1 MQNRIEESI
10 LKNLFVSDTF
20 TRKVIPYL
28 EEDYFSDRSE
38 RLVYKQISEYFMK
51 YNECPTH
58 EALSI
63 QLNDLSG
70 YNDEEVKNAMTVVNQ
85 CKQSTEETP
94 HEFLVDET
102 EKWCKDRAIYNA
114 VMESIQIIDKS
125 STREKGEIPDI
136 LKDALSV
143 SFDQHIGHDFIEDSD
158 DRFISYNTVE
168 DKLPFDLEMMN
179 KITKGGLPNKTLN
192 VIMAGT
198 GVGKSLFMCHCAAN
212 NLMMGKNVLYISMEM
227 SEEKIA
233 ERIDANL
240 MNLPIQELSN
250 LPKDMYDKK
259 VKSIRDKTTGKLIVK
274 EYPTASA
281 HTGHFRHLLQELNL
295 KKDFLPDIIY
305 VDYLNI
311 CASARMRAGASV
323 NSYTMVKSIAEEMR
337 GLAVEF
343 KLPIVT
349 ATQTNRQGFTST
361 DVGLEDTSESFGL
374 PATADLMVAL
384 ISTEELEELDQI
396 MVKQLKNRYNDPS
409 INKRFVVG
417 VDRSKM
423 RLYDVELQAQEE
435 IVDNGQ
441 EKLDKVF
448 EKPSF
453 GKDTKDKKYERF
465 SKLKV

>member
-1 MQNRIEESI
+1 MENIIEESI

-38 RLVYKQISEYFMK
+38 RLIYKQILEYFMK

-58 EALSI
+58 EALGI
-63 QLNDLSG
+63 QINDLSG
-70 YNDEEVKNAMTVVNQ
+70 HNDEEIKNAMTVINQ
-85 CKQSTEETP
+85 CKQNIDETP
-94 HEFLVDET
+94 HDFLVDET

-125 STREKGEIPDI
+125 SNREKGEIPDI

-143 SFDQHIGHDFIEDSD
+143 SFDQHIGHDFIEDAD
-158 DRFISYNTVE
+158 DRFMSYNTVE

-192 VIMAGT
+192 VVMAGT
-198 GVGKSLFMCHCAAN
+198 GVGKSLFMCHCASN

-274 EYPTASA
+274 EYPTATA

-295 KKDFLPDIIY
+295 KKDFIPDIIY

-396 MVKQLKNRYNDPS
+396 MVKQLKNRYNDPTYYR
-409 INKRFVVG
+409 RFIIG
-417 VDRSKM
+417 VDRARMK
-423 RLYDVELQAQEE
+423 LYDTEQSATEELHDSPPAFDSSESGKR
-435 IVDNGQ
+435 ISG
-441 EKLDKVF
+441 EKTD
-448 EKPSF
+448 
-453 GKDTKDKKYERF
+453 GWDI
-465 SKLKV
+465 

>member
-10 LKNLFVSDTF
+10 LKNLFVSDSF
-20 TRKVIPYL
+20 TRKVLPYL
-28 EEDYFSDRSE
+28 DAEYFTDRSE
-38 RLVYKQISEYFMK
+38 RLVFSQVNEYFMK

-58 EALSI
+58 EALNI

-70 YNDEEVKNAMTVVNQ
+70 YNDEEIKNAQNIINL
-85 CKQSTEETP
+85 CKEKTEETP
-94 HEFLVDET
+94 HDFLVDET

-125 STREKGEIPDI
+125 SNREKGEIPDI

-143 SFDQHIGHDFIEDSD
+143 SFDQHIGHDFIEDAD
-158 DRFISYNTVE
+158 DRFMSYNTVE

-192 VIMAGT
+192 VVMAGT
-198 GVGKSLFMCHCAAN
+198 GVGKSLFMCHCASN

-295 KKDFLPDIIY
+295 KKDFIPDVIY
-305 VDYLNI
+305 IDYLNI
-311 CASARMRAGASV
+311 CASARMRMGGSV
-323 NSYTMVKSIAEEMR
+323 NSYTLVKSIAEEMR

-343 KLPIVT
+343 KLPIIT
-349 ATQTNRQGFTST
+349 ATQTNRTGFTST

-396 MVKQLKNRYNDPS
+396 MVKQLKNRYNDPTYFR
-409 INKRFVVG
+409 RFIIG
-417 VDRSKM
+417 VDRARMK
-423 RLYDVELQAQEE
+423 LYDCEQSATEELHDSGPAFDKSES
-435 IVDNGQ
+435 GQ
-441 EKLDKVF
+441 RISGEKTD
-448 EKPSF
+448 
-453 GKDTKDKKYERF
+453 GWDI
-465 SKLKV
+465 

>member
-38 RLVYKQISEYFMK
+38 RLVYKQILEYFMK

-58 EALSI
+58 EALGI
-63 QLNDLSG
+63 QINDLSG
-70 YNDEEVKNAMTVVNQ
+70 HNDEEIKNAMTVINQ
-85 CKQSTEETP
+85 CKQNIDETP
-94 HEFLVDET
+94 HDFLVDET

-125 STREKGEIPDI
+125 SNREKGEIPDI

-143 SFDQHIGHDFIEDSD
+143 SFDQHIGHDFIEDAD
-158 DRFISYNTVE
+158 DRFMSYNTVE

-192 VIMAGT
+192 VVMAGT
-198 GVGKSLFMCHCAAN
+198 GVGKSLFMCHCASN

-274 EYPTASA
+274 EYPTATA

-295 KKDFLPDIIY
+295 KKDFIPDIIY

-311 CASARMRAGASV
+311 CASARMRANSSV

-384 ISTEELEELDQI
+384 ISTEELEKLDQI
-396 MVKQLKNRYNDPS
+396 MVKQLKNRYNDPTYYR
-409 INKRFVVG
+409 RFIIG
-417 VDRSKM
+417 VDRARMK
-423 RLYDVELQAQEE
+423 LYDCEQSATEELHDSPPAFDSSESGKR
-435 IVDNGQ
+435 ISG
-441 EKLDKVF
+441 EKTD
-448 EKPSF
+448 
-453 GKDTKDKKYERF
+453 GWDI
-465 SKLKV
+465 

>member
-38 RLVYKQISEYFMK
+38 RLIYKQILEYFMK

-58 EALSI
+58 EALGI
-63 QLNDLSG
+63 QINDLSG
-70 YNDEEVKNAMTVVNQ
+70 HNDEEIKNAMTVINQ
-85 CKQSTEETP
+85 CKQNIDETP
-94 HEFLVDET
+94 HDFLVDET

-125 STREKGEIPDI
+125 SNREKGEIPDI

-143 SFDQHIGHDFIEDSD
+143 SFDQHIGHDFIEDAD
-158 DRFISYNTVE
+158 DRFMSYNTVE

-192 VIMAGT
+192 VVMAGT
-198 GVGKSLFMCHCAAN
+198 GVGKSLFMCHCASN

-295 KKDFLPDIIY
+295 KKDFIPDIIY

-374 PATADLMVAL
+374 PATADWMVAL
-384 ISTEELEELDQI
+384 ISTEEQEELDQI
-396 MVKQLKNRYNDPS
+396 MVKQLKNRYNDPTYFR
-409 INKRFVVG
+409 RFIIG
-417 VDRSKM
+417 VDRARMK
-423 RLYDVELQAQEE
+423 LYDCEQSATEELHDSGPAFDKSES
-435 IVDNGQ
+435 GQ
-441 EKLDKVF
+441 RISGEKTD
-448 EKPSF
+448 
-453 GKDTKDKKYERF
+453 GWDI
-465 SKLKV
+465 

>member
-1 MQNRIEESI
+1 
-10 LKNLFVSDTF
+10 
-20 TRKVIPYL
+20 
-28 EEDYFSDRSE
+28 
-38 RLVYKQISEYFMK
+38 MK

-58 EALSI
+58 EALNI

-70 YNDEEVKNAMTVVNQ
+70 HNDEEIKNAQNIINA
-85 CKQSTEETP
+85 CKENSEETP
-94 HEFLVDET
+94 HDFLVDET

-125 STREKGEIPDI
+125 SSREKGEIPDI

-143 SFDQHIGHDFIEDSD
+143 SFDQHIGHDFIEDAD
-158 DRFISYNTVE
+158 DRFMSYNTVE
-168 DKLPFDLEMMN
+168 DKLPFDLELMN

-250 LPKDMYDKK
+250 LPKEMYDKK

-295 KKDFLPDIIY
+295 KKDFIPDIIY
-305 VDYLNI
+305 LDYLNI
-311 CASARMRAGASV
+311 CSSSRMKASSSV
-323 NSYTMVKSIAEEMR
+323 NSYTMVKSIAEELR

-409 INKRFVVG
+409 INKAFIVG

-423 RLYDVELQAQEE
+423 RLYDVENTAQN
-435 IVDNGQ
+435 IVDSNQ
-441 EKLDKVF
+441 KQVATPEQAYDKFSDFKL
-448 EKPSF
+448 
-453 GKDTKDKKYERF
+453 
-465 SKLKV
+465 

>member
-10 LKNLFVSDTF
+10 LKNLFVSDSF
-20 TRKVIPYL
+20 TRKVLPYL
-28 EEDYFSDRSE
+28 DAEYFTDRSE
-38 RLVYKQISEYFMK
+38 RLVFSQVNEYFMK

-58 EALSI
+58 EALNI

-70 YNDEEVKNAMTVVNQ
+70 YNDEEIKNAQNIINL
-85 CKQSTEETP
+85 CKEKTEETP
-94 HEFLVDET
+94 HDFLVDET

-125 STREKGEIPDI
+125 SKREKGEIPDI

-143 SFDQHIGHDFIEDSD
+143 SFDQHIGHDFIEDAD
-158 DRFISYNTVE
+158 DRFLSYNTVE

-192 VIMAGT
+192 VVMAGT
-198 GVGKSLFMCHCAAN
+198 GVGKSLFMCHCASN

-295 KKDFLPDIIY
+295 KKDFIPDVIY
-305 VDYLNI
+305 IDYLNI
-311 CASARMRAGASV
+311 CASARMRMGGSV
-323 NSYTMVKSIAEEMR
+323 NSYTLVKSIAEEMR

-343 KLPIVT
+343 KLPIIT
-349 ATQTNRQGFTST
+349 ATQTNRTGFTST

-396 MVKQLKNRYNDPS
+396 MVKQLKNRYNDPTYFR
-409 INKRFVVG
+409 RFIIG
-417 VDRSKM
+417 VDRARMK
-423 RLYDVELQAQEE
+423 LYDCEQSATEELHDSGPAFDKSES
-435 IVDNGQ
+435 GQ
-441 EKLDKVF
+441 RISGEKTD
-448 EKPSF
+448 
-453 GKDTKDKKYERF
+453 GWDI
-465 SKLKV
+465 

>member
-1 MQNRIEESI
+1 
-10 LKNLFVSDTF
+10 
-20 TRKVIPYL
+20 
-28 EEDYFSDRSE
+28 
-38 RLVYKQISEYFMK
+38 
-51 YNECPTH
+51 
-58 EALSI
+58 
-63 QLNDLSG
+63 
-70 YNDEEVKNAMTVVNQ
+70 
-85 CKQSTEETP
+85 
-94 HEFLVDET
+94 
-102 EKWCKDRAIYNA
+102 
-114 VMESIQIIDKS
+114 
-125 STREKGEIPDI
+125 
-136 LKDALSV
+136 
-143 SFDQHIGHDFIEDSD
+143 
-158 DRFISYNTVE
+158 
-168 DKLPFDLEMMN
+168 
-179 KITKGGLPNKTLN
+179 
-192 VIMAGT
+192 MAGT

-240 MNLPIQELSN
+240 MNLPIQDLSN

-396 MVKQLKNRYNDPS
+396 MVKQLKNRYNDPTYYR
-409 INKRFVVG
+409 RFIIG
-417 VDRSKM
+417 VDRSRMK
-423 RLYDVELQAQEE
+423 LYDCEQSATEELHDSGPAF
-435 IVDNGQ
+435 DNSESGKRISG
-441 EKLDKVF
+441 EKTD
-448 EKPSF
+448 
-453 GKDTKDKKYERF
+453 GWDI
-465 SKLKV
+465 

>member
-38 RLVYKQISEYFMK
+38 RLVYKQILEYFMK

-58 EALSI
+58 EALGI
-63 QLNDLSG
+63 QINDLSG
-70 YNDEEVKNAMTVVNQ
+70 HNDEEIKNAMTVINQ
-85 CKQSTEETP
+85 CKQNIDETP
-94 HEFLVDET
+94 HDFLVDET

-125 STREKGEIPDI
+125 SNREKGEIPDI

-143 SFDQHIGHDFIEDSD
+143 SFDQHIGHDFIEDAD
-158 DRFISYNTVE
+158 DRFMSYNTVE

-192 VIMAGT
+192 VVMAGT
-198 GVGKSLFMCHCAAN
+198 GVGKSLFMCHCASN

-295 KKDFLPDIIY
+295 KKDFIPDIIY

-311 CASARMRAGASV
+311 CASARMRANSSV

-396 MVKQLKNRYNDPS
+396 MVKQLKNRYNDPTYYR
-409 INKRFVVG
+409 RFIIG
-417 VDRSKM
+417 VDRARMK
-423 RLYDVELQAQEE
+423 LYDCEQSATEELHDSPPAFDSSESGKR
-435 IVDNGQ
+435 ISG
-441 EKLDKVF
+441 EKTD
-448 EKPSF
+448 
-453 GKDTKDKKYERF
+453 GWDI
-465 SKLKV
+465 

>member
-38 RLVYKQISEYFMK
+38 RLVYKQITEYFMK

-58 EALSI
+58 EALNI

-70 YNDEEVKNAMTVVNQ
+70 HNDEEIKNAQNIINA
-85 CKQSTEETP
+85 CKQNKEETP
-94 HEFLVDET
+94 HDFLVDET

-192 VIMAGT
+192 VVMAGT
-198 GVGKSLFMCHCAAN
+198 GVGKSLFMCHCASN

-274 EYPTASA
+274 EYPTATA

-295 KKDFLPDIIY
+295 KKDFVPDIIY

-396 MVKQLKNRYNDPS
+396 MVKQLKNRYNDPTYFR
-409 INKRFVVG
+409 RFIIG
-417 VDRSKM
+417 VDRARMK
-423 RLYDVELQAQEE
+423 LYDCEQSATEELHDSPPAFDSSESGKR
-435 IVDNGQ
+435 ISG
-441 EKLDKVF
+441 EKTD
-448 EKPSF
+448 
-453 GKDTKDKKYERF
+453 GWDI
-465 SKLKV
+465 

>member
-38 RLVYKQISEYFMK
+38 RLIYKQILEYFMK

-58 EALSI
+58 EALGI
-63 QLNDLSG
+63 QINDLSG
-70 YNDEEVKNAMTVVNQ
+70 HNDEEIKNAMTVINQ
-85 CKQSTEETP
+85 CKQNIDETP
-94 HEFLVDET
+94 HDFLVDET

-125 STREKGEIPDI
+125 SNREKGEIPDI

-143 SFDQHIGHDFIEDSD
+143 SFDQHIGHDFIEDAD
-158 DRFISYNTVE
+158 DRFMSYNTVE

-192 VIMAGT
+192 VVMAGT

-295 KKDFLPDIIY
+295 KKDFIPDIIY

-311 CASARMRAGASV
+311 CASARMRANSSV

-396 MVKQLKNRYNDPS
+396 MVKQLKNRYNDPTYFR
-409 INKRFVVG
+409 RFIIG
-417 VDRSKM
+417 VDRARMK
-423 RLYDVELQAQEE
+423 LYDCEQSATEELHDSGPAFDKSES
-435 IVDNGQ
+435 GQ
-441 EKLDKVF
+441 RISGEKTD
-448 EKPSF
+448 
-453 GKDTKDKKYERF
+453 GWDI
-465 SKLKV
+465 

>member
-1 MQNRIEESI
+1 MQNRIEEII

-38 RLVYKQISEYFMK
+38 RLVYKQITEYFMK

-63 QLNDLSG
+63 QLNDLTG
-70 YNDEEVKNAMTVVNQ
+70 VNDEEVKNAMTTINQ
-85 CKQSTEETP
+85 CKQSTDETP
-94 HEFLVDET
+94 HDFLVDET

-125 STREKGEIPDI
+125 SNREKGEIPDI

-240 MNLPIQELSN
+240 MNLPIQDLSN

-396 MVKQLKNRYNDPS
+396 MVKQLKNRYNDPTYYR
-409 INKRFVVG
+409 RFIIG
-417 VDRSKM
+417 VDRSRMK
-423 RLYDVELQAQEE
+423 LYDCEQSATEELHDSGPAF
-435 IVDNGQ
+435 DNSESGKRISG
-441 EKLDKVF
+441 EKTD
-448 EKPSF
+448 
-453 GKDTKDKKYERF
+453 GWDI
-465 SKLKV
+465 

>member
-1 MQNRIEESI
+1 
-10 LKNLFVSDTF
+10 
-20 TRKVIPYL
+20 
-28 EEDYFSDRSE
+28 
-38 RLVYKQISEYFMK
+38 MK

-63 QLNDLSG
+63 QLNDLTG
-70 YNDEEVKNAMTVVNQ
+70 VNDEEVKNAMTTINQ
-85 CKQSTEETP
+85 CKQSTDETP
-94 HEFLVDET
+94 HDFLVDET

-240 MNLPIQELSN
+240 MNLPIQDLSN

-396 MVKQLKNRYNDPS
+396 MVKQLKNRYNDPTYYR
-409 INKRFVVG
+409 RFIIG
-417 VDRSKM
+417 VDRSRMK
-423 RLYDVELQAQEE
+423 LYDCEQSATEELHDSGPAF
-435 IVDNGQ
+435 DNSESGKRISG
-441 EKLDKVF
+441 EKTD
-448 EKPSF
+448 
-453 GKDTKDKKYERF
+453 GWDI
-465 SKLKV
+465 

>member
-38 RLVYKQISEYFMK
+38 RLVHKQISEYFMK

-374 PATADLMVAL
+374 PETADLMVAL

-396 MVKQLKNRYNDPS
+396 MVKQLKNRYNDPTYFR
-409 INKRFVVG
+409 RFIIG
-417 VDRSKM
+417 VDRSRMK
-423 RLYDVELQAQEE
+423 LYDCEQSATEELHDSGPAF
-435 IVDNGQ
+435 DNSDSGKRISG
-441 EKLDKVF
+441 EKTD
-448 EKPSF
+448 
-453 GKDTKDKKYERF
+453 GWQI
-465 SKLKV
+465 

>member
-38 RLVYKQISEYFMK
+38 RLIYKQILEYFMK

-58 EALSI
+58 EALGI
-63 QLNDLSG
+63 QINDLSG
-70 YNDEEVKNAMTVVNQ
+70 HNDEEIKNAMTVINQ
-85 CKQSTEETP
+85 CKQNIDETP
-94 HEFLVDET
+94 HDFLVDET

-125 STREKGEIPDI
+125 SNREKGEIPDI

-143 SFDQHIGHDFIEDSD
+143 SFDQHIGHDFIEDAD
-158 DRFISYNTVE
+158 DRFMSYNTVE

-192 VIMAGT
+192 VVMAGT
-198 GVGKSLFMCHCAAN
+198 GVGKSLFMCHCASN

-274 EYPTASA
+274 EYPTATA

-295 KKDFLPDIIY
+295 KKDFIPDIIY

-396 MVKQLKNRYNDPS
+396 MVKQLKNRYNDPTYYR
-409 INKRFVVG
+409 RFIIG
-417 VDRSKM
+417 VDRARMK
-423 RLYDVELQAQEE
+423 LYDTEQSATEELHDSPPAFDSSESGKR
-435 IVDNGQ
+435 ISG
-441 EKLDKVF
+441 EKTD
-448 EKPSF
+448 
-453 GKDTKDKKYERF
+453 GWDI
-465 SKLKV
+465 

>member
-38 RLVYKQISEYFMK
+38 RLVYKQILEYFMK

-58 EALSI
+58 EALGI
-63 QLNDLSG
+63 QINDLSG
-70 YNDEEVKNAMTVVNQ
+70 HNDEEIKNAMTVINQ
-85 CKQSTEETP
+85 CKQNIDETP
-94 HEFLVDET
+94 HDFLVDET

-125 STREKGEIPDI
+125 SNREKGEIPDI

-143 SFDQHIGHDFIEDSD
+143 SFDQHIGHDFIEDAD
-158 DRFISYNTVE
+158 DRFMSYNTVE

-192 VIMAGT
+192 VVMAGT
-198 GVGKSLFMCHCAAN
+198 GVGKSLFMCHCASN

-295 KKDFLPDIIY
+295 KKDFIPDIIY

-311 CASARMRAGASV
+311 CASARMRANSSV

-396 MVKQLKNRYNDPS
+396 MVKQLKNRYNDPTYYR
-409 INKRFVVG
+409 RFIIG
-417 VDRSKM
+417 VDRARMK
-423 RLYDVELQAQEE
+423 LYDTEQSATEELHDSPPAFDSSESGKR
-435 IVDNGQ
+435 ISG
-441 EKLDKVF
+441 EKTD
-448 EKPSF
+448 
-453 GKDTKDKKYERF
+453 GWDI
-465 SKLKV
+465 

>member
-10 LKNLFVSDTF
+10 LKNLFVSDSF
-20 TRKVIPYL
+20 TRKVLPYL
-28 EEDYFSDRSE
+28 DAEYFTDRSE
-38 RLVYKQISEYFMK
+38 RLVFNQVNEYFMK

-58 EALSI
+58 EALNI

-70 YNDEEVKNAMTVVNQ
+70 HNDDEIKNAQNIINA
-85 CKQSTEETP
+85 CKENSEETP
-94 HEFLVDET
+94 HDFLVDET

-125 STREKGEIPDI
+125 SNREKGEIPDI

-143 SFDQHIGHDFIEDSD
+143 SFDQHIGHDFIEDAD
-158 DRFISYNTVE
+158 DRFLSYNTVE

-192 VIMAGT
+192 VVMAGT
-198 GVGKSLFMCHCAAN
+198 GVGKSLFMCHCASN

-295 KKDFLPDIIY
+295 KKDFIPDENYI
-305 VDYLNI
+305 DYLKI
-311 CASARMRAGASV
+311 CASARMRMGGSV
-323 NSYTMVKSIAEEMR
+323 NSYTLVKSIAEEMR

-343 KLPIVT
+343 KLPIIT
-349 ATQTNRQGFTST
+349 ATQTNRTGFTST

-396 MVKQLKNRYNDPS
+396 MVKQLKNRYNDPTYFR
-409 INKRFVVG
+409 RFIIG
-417 VDRSKM
+417 VDRARMK
-423 RLYDVELQAQEE
+423 LYDCEQSATEELQDSPPAFDSSESGKR
-435 IVDNGQ
+435 ISG
-441 EKLDKVF
+441 EKTD
-448 EKPSF
+448 
-453 GKDTKDKKYERF
+453 GWDI
-465 SKLKV
+465 

>member
-1 MQNRIEESI
+1 
-10 LKNLFVSDTF
+10 
-20 TRKVIPYL
+20 
-28 EEDYFSDRSE
+28 
-38 RLVYKQISEYFMK
+38 MK

-58 EALSI
+58 EALNI

-70 YNDEEVKNAMTVVNQ
+70 HNDEEIKNAQNIINA
-85 CKQSTEETP
+85 CKENSEETP
-94 HEFLVDET
+94 HDFLVDET

-143 SFDQHIGHDFIEDSD
+143 SFDQHIGHDFIEDAD
-158 DRFISYNTVE
+158 DRFMSYNTVE
-168 DKLPFDLEMMN
+168 DKLPFDLELMN

-250 LPKDMYDKK
+250 LPKEMYDKK

-295 KKDFLPDIIY
+295 KKDFIPDIIY
-305 VDYLNI
+305 LDYLNI
-311 CASARMRAGASV
+311 CASSRMIAI
-323 NSYTMVKSIAEEMR
+323 SI
-337 GLAVEF
+337 VY
-343 KLPIVT
+343 
-349 ATQTNRQGFTST
+349 S
-361 DVGLEDTSESFGL
+361 
-374 PATADLMVAL
+374 
-384 ISTEELEELDQI
+384 
-396 MVKQLKNRYNDPS
+396 
-409 INKRFVVG
+409 
-417 VDRSKM
+417 
-423 RLYDVELQAQEE
+423 
-435 IVDNGQ
+435 
-441 EKLDKVF
+441 
-448 EKPSF
+448 
-453 GKDTKDKKYERF
+453 
-465 SKLKV
+465 

>member
-1 MQNRIEESI
+1 
-10 LKNLFVSDTF
+10 
-20 TRKVIPYL
+20 
-28 EEDYFSDRSE
+28 
-38 RLVYKQISEYFMK
+38 
-51 YNECPTH
+51 
-58 EALSI
+58 
-63 QLNDLSG
+63 
-70 YNDEEVKNAMTVVNQ
+70 
-85 CKQSTEETP
+85 
-94 HEFLVDET
+94 
-102 EKWCKDRAIYNA
+102 
-114 VMESIQIIDKS
+114 MESIQIIDKS

-136 LKDALSV
+136 LEDA
-143 SFDQHIGHDFIEDSD
+143 D
-158 DRFISYNTVE
+158 DRFLSYNTVE

-192 VIMAGT
+192 VVMAGT
-198 GVGKSLFMCHCAAN
+198 GVGKSLFMCHCASN

-274 EYPTASA
+274 EYPTATA

-295 KKDFLPDIIY
+295 KKDFIPDIIY

-384 ISTEELEELDQI
+384 ISTEELEELGQI
-396 MVKQLKNRYNDPS
+396 MVKQLKNRYNDPTY
-409 INKRFVVG
+409 NKRFVIG
-417 VDRSKM
+417 IDSTE
-423 RLYDVELQAQEE
+423 DE
-435 IVDNGQ
+435 IV
-441 EKLDKVF
+441 
-448 EKPSF
+448 
-453 GKDTKDKKYERF
+453 
-465 SKLKV
+465 

>member
-1 MQNRIEESI
+1 MQNRIEEII

-28 EEDYFSDRSE
+28 EEEYFSDRSE
-38 RLVYKQISEYFMK
+38 LLVYKQITEYFMK

-63 QLNDLSG
+63 QLNDLTG
-70 YNDEEVKNAMTVVNQ
+70 VNDEDVKNAMTVINE
-85 CKQSTEETP
+85 CKQSTDETP
-94 HEFLVDET
+94 HDFLVDET

-125 STREKGEIPDI
+125 SSREKGEIPDI

-192 VIMAGT
+192 VVMAGT

-305 VDYLNI
+305 IDYLNI
-311 CASARMRAGASV
+311 CASARMRAGANV
-323 NSYTMVKSIAEEMR
+323 NSYTMVKSIAEELR

-374 PATADLMVAL
+374 PATADLMIAL

-396 MVKQLKNRYNDPS
+396 MVKQLKNRYNDPTYYR
-409 INKRFVVG
+409 RFIIG
-417 VDRSKM
+417 VDRSRMK
-423 RLYDVELQAQEE
+423 LYDCEQSATEELHDSGPAFDNSDSGRRISEE
-435 IVDNGQ
+435 KTDGWNI
-441 EKLDKVF
+441 
-448 EKPSF
+448 
-453 GKDTKDKKYERF
+453 
-465 SKLKV
+465 

>member
-198 GVGKSLFMCHCAAN
+198 GVGKSLFMCHCKTN

-311 CASARMRAGASV
+311 CASARMSTGASV

-396 MVKQLKNRYNDPS
+396 MVKQLKNRYNDPTYFR
-409 INKRFVVG
+409 RFIIG
-417 VDRSKM
+417 VDRSRMK
-423 RLYDVELQAQEE
+423 LYDCEQSATEELHDLGPC
-435 IVDNGQ
+435 I
-441 EKLDKVF
+441 
-448 EKPSF
+448 
-453 GKDTKDKKYERF
+453 
-465 SKLKV
+465 

>member
-58 EALSI
+58 EALGI
-63 QLNDLSG
+63 QMNDLSG
-70 YNDEEVKNAMTVVNQ
+70 YNDEEIKNAMTVINE

-94 HEFLVDET
+94 HDFLVDET

-125 STREKGEIPDI
+125 SKREKGEIPDI

-143 SFDQHIGHDFIEDSD
+143 SFDQHIGHDFIEDAD
-158 DRFISYNTVE
+158 DRFMSYNTVE

-192 VIMAGT
+192 VVMAGT
-198 GVGKSLFMCHCAAN
+198 GVGKSLFMCHCASN

-274 EYPTASA
+274 EYPTATA

-295 KKDFLPDIIY
+295 KKDFVPDIIY

-311 CASARMRAGASV
+311 CASARMRAGSSV

-396 MVKQLKNRYNDPS
+396 MVKQLKNRYNDPTYFR
-409 INKRFVVG
+409 RFIIG
-417 VDRSKM
+417 VDRARMK
-423 RLYDVELQAQEE
+423 LYDCEQSATEELHDSPPAFDSSESGKR
-435 IVDNGQ
+435 ISG
-441 EKLDKVF
+441 EKTD
-448 EKPSF
+448 
-453 GKDTKDKKYERF
+453 GWDI
-465 SKLKV
+465 

>member
-38 RLVYKQISEYFMK
+38 RLVYKQILEYFMK

-58 EALSI
+58 EALGI
-63 QLNDLSG
+63 QINDLSG
-70 YNDEEVKNAMTVVNQ
+70 HNDEEIKNAMTVINQ
-85 CKQSTEETP
+85 CKQNIDETP
-94 HEFLVDET
+94 HDFLVDET

-125 STREKGEIPDI
+125 SNREKGEIPDI

-143 SFDQHIGHDFIEDSD
+143 SFDQHIGHDFIEDAD
-158 DRFISYNTVE
+158 DRFLSYNTVE

-192 VIMAGT
+192 VVMAGT

-274 EYPTASA
+274 EYPTATA

-295 KKDFLPDIIY
+295 KKDFIPDIIY

-311 CASARMRAGASV
+311 CASARMRANSSV

-396 MVKQLKNRYNDPS
+396 MVKQLKNRYNDPTYYR
-409 INKRFVVG
+409 RFIIG
-417 VDRSKM
+417 VDRARMK
-423 RLYDVELQAQEE
+423 LYDCEQSATEELHDSPPAFDSSESGKR
-435 IVDNGQ
+435 ISG
-441 EKLDKVF
+441 EKTD
-448 EKPSF
+448 
-453 GKDTKDKKYERF
+453 GWDI
-465 SKLKV
+465 

>member
-1 MQNRIEESI
+1 
-10 LKNLFVSDTF
+10 
-20 TRKVIPYL
+20 
-28 EEDYFSDRSE
+28 
-38 RLVYKQISEYFMK
+38 MK

-58 EALSI
+58 EALNI

-70 YNDEEVKNAMTVVNQ
+70 HNDEEIKNAQNIINA
-85 CKQSTEETP
+85 CKENSEETP
-94 HEFLVDET
+94 HDFLVDET

-125 STREKGEIPDI
+125 SSREKGEIPEI

-158 DRFISYNTVE
+158 ERFISYNTVE

-250 LPKDMYDKK
+250 LPKEMYDKK

-295 KKDFLPDIIY
+295 KKDFIPDIIY
-305 VDYLNI
+305 LDYLNI
-311 CASARMRAGASV
+311 CASSRMKAGSSV
-323 NSYTMVKSIAEEMR
+323 NSYTMVKSIAEELR

-343 KLPIVT
+343 KLPIMT

-396 MVKQLKNRYNDPS
+396 MVKQLKNRYNDPTYYR
-409 INKRFVVG
+409 RFIIG
-417 VDRSKM
+417 VDRSRMK
-423 RLYDVELQAQEE
+423 LYDTEQSATEELHDSGPAF
-435 IVDNGQ
+435 DNSDSGKRISG
-441 EKLDKVF
+441 EKTD
-448 EKPSF
+448 
-453 GKDTKDKKYERF
+453 GWDI
-465 SKLKV
+465 

>member
-1 MQNRIEESI
+1 MQNRIEEII

-38 RLVYKQISEYFMK
+38 RLVYKQITEYFMK

-63 QLNDLSG
+63 QLNDLTG
-70 YNDEEVKNAMTVVNQ
+70 VNDEEVKNAMTTINQ
-85 CKQSTEETP
+85 CKQSTDETP
-94 HEFLVDET
+94 HDFLVDET

-168 DKLPFDLEMMN
+168 DKLPFDLELMN

-240 MNLPIQELSN
+240 MNLPIQDLSN

-396 MVKQLKNRYNDPS
+396 MVKQLKNRYNDPTYYR
-409 INKRFVVG
+409 RFIIG
-417 VDRSKM
+417 VDRSRMK
-423 RLYDVELQAQEE
+423 LYDCEQSATEELHDSGPAF
-435 IVDNGQ
+435 DNSESGKRISG
-441 EKLDKVF
+441 EKTD
-448 EKPSF
+448 
-453 GKDTKDKKYERF
+453 GWDI
-465 SKLKV
+465 

>member
-28 EEDYFSDRSE
+28 EEEYFSDRSE
-38 RLVYKQISEYFMK
+38 RLVYNQIHNYFMK

-70 YNDEEVKNAMTVVNQ
+70 HNDEEIKNAMTVINQ
-85 CKQSTEETP
+85 CKQNIDETP
-94 HEFLVDET
+94 HDFLVDET

-125 STREKGEIPDI
+125 SSREKGEIPDI

-143 SFDQHIGHDFIEDSD
+143 SFDQHIGHDFIEDAD

-343 KLPIVT
+343 KLPIMT

-396 MVKQLKNRYNDPS
+396 MVKQLKNRYNDPTYFR
-409 INKRFVVG
+409 RFIIG
-417 VDRSKM
+417 VDRSRMK
-423 RLYDVELQAQEE
+423 LYDTEQSATEELHDSGPAF
-435 IVDNGQ
+435 DNSDSGKRISG
-441 EKLDKVF
+441 EKTD
-448 EKPSF
+448 
-453 GKDTKDKKYERF
+453 GWDI
-465 SKLKV
+465 